1 VSLLACCV
9 WCECVT
15 SFDRAARN
23 PLFKSRPKIFGVGG
37 ALRPKGSTNLYR
49 FVKWPRYVKLQR
61 QKQVLL
67 NRIKVPPA
75 INQFR
80 HTLEKNHSTEL
91 FRLLNKYKP
100 ESPQDKKKRLLEEA
114 KVGMASVKSVSFFS
128 LLQWQTRSEGKEV
141 SKSKPTFVK
150 YGLQNV
156 TSLVEQGEAKLVV
169 IAHDVDPIELVVWL
183 PTLCQKKNI
192 PYVIVKG
199 KAKLGQ
205 VVGKKNLAVAAFSV
219 VNAEDRAT
227 LNQLAET
234 ARTNFNDRAAFFRKT
249 WGGLALG
256 VKSAHR
262 RTAREKIAREE
273 AEAQKTL
280 NKKSAGKGGAAVASK
295 AKKAEADE

>member
-1 VSLLACCV
+1 MLLISCCDV
-9 WCECVT
+9 FLTFPSFFSPSFLLPFFFLFVCVLNRNVT
-15 SFDRAARN
+15 KN

-37 ALRPKGSTNLYR
+37 ALRPKGSQNLYR

-80 HTLEKNHSTEL
+80 HTLEKNHSAEL

-100 ESPQDKKKRLLEEA
+100 ESVQDKKKRLLDEA
-114 KVGMASVKSVSFFS
+114 KA
-128 LLQWQTRSEGKEV
+128 RSEGKEV
-141 SKSKPTFVK
+141 AKHKPTFIK

-156 TSLVEQGEAKLVV
+156 TALVEQNEAKLVV

-183 PTLCQKKNI
+183 PALCQKKNI

-199 KAKLGQ
+199 KARLGQ
-205 VVGKKNLAVAAFSV
+205 VVGKKNLAVAAFTV

-227 LNQLAET
+227 LTQLAEV
-234 ARTNFNDRAAFFRKT
+234 AKANFNDRSQFFRRT

-256 VKSAHR
+256 VKSQHR
-262 RTAREKIAREE
+262 RTTRERIAKEE

-280 NKKSAGKGGAAVASK
+280 SKNQKG
-295 AKKAEADE
+295 KAE

>member
-1 VSLLACCV
+1 M
-9 WCECVT
+9 
-15 SFDRAARN
+15 
-23 PLFKSRPKIFGVGG
+23 
-37 ALRPKGSTNLYR
+37 
-49 FVKWPRYVKLQR
+49 
-61 QKQVLL
+61 
-67 NRIKVPPA
+67 PPA

-80 HTLEKNHSTEL
+80 HTLDKNHSSEL

-100 ESPQDKKKRLLEEA
+100 ESVQDKKKRLLDEA
-114 KVGMASVKSVSFFS
+114 KA
-128 LLQWQTRSEGKEV
+128 RAEGKEV
-141 SKSKPTFVK
+141 AKSKPTFVK

-156 TSLVEQGEAKLVV
+156 TALVEQNEAKLVV

-183 PTLCQKKNI
+183 PTLCQKKNV

-205 VVGKKNLAVAAFSV
+205 VVGKKNLAVAAFTV

-227 LNQLAET
+227 LLQLAEV
-234 ARTNFNDRAAFFRKT
+234 AKTNFNDRAAFFRKT

-262 RTAREKIAREE
+262 RSAREKIAREE

-280 NKKSAGKGGAAVASK
+280 NKKSTGKPSKASK
-295 AKKAEADE
+295 KEASDDE